1 MTKTARYSP
10 VLLAAAIA
18 IALADRAAAHPHV
31 LVDGRAEVI
40 FDAQRNITAVRN
52 IWKFDE
58 AYSSFATLG
67 LDADGDGALSQI
79 ELQPLAKVNVESLQ
93 EFAYFTFLKIGE
105 ETLTFQNPT
114 HYILSFDGRQLE
126 LDFILPLAR
135 SAPVTGRATLEVFD
149 PEYFVA
155 FSFPDPAPLKLVN
168 APGGCTATF
177 QAPQPLDART
187 TSLLAGIPAD
197 QRELPEDLQDAAA
210 GLTNIFE
217 LECRR

>member
-1 MTKTARYSP
+1 MMKNARYSP
-10 VLLAAAIA
+10 VLLAAAMV

-67 LDADGDGALSQI
+67 LDADGDGTLSQI

-93 EFAYFTFLKIGE
+93 EFAYFTSLKIGE
-105 ETLTFQNPT
+105 EALSFQNPT
-114 HYILSFDGRQLE
+114 HYILSFDGKQLE

-135 SAPVTGRATLEVFD
+135 SVPVKGRETLEVFD

-155 FSFPDPAPLKLVN
+155 FSFPDAAPLKLVN
-168 APGGCTATF
+168 APGGCTASF
-177 QAPQPLDART
+177 QAPQPLDAQT

-197 QRELPEDLQDAAA
+197 QRELPEYLQGAAA
-210 GLTNIFE
+210 GLTNLFE
-217 LECRR
+217 L